1 MVSSLLC
8 RRNPS
13 AGCCV
18 ADPGRTT
25 SILDNVTISQQAAPV
40 TGDEILTSFDDD
52 CRMLEEAAASNDRLR
67 VKSAVVVCRRLLLEG
82 MIHQVRRQLGVRQR
96 LEFRIADLLGFNF
109 ADVLG
114 LQAKPA
120 IELSLMPDGLAP
132 DSAPPG
138 VKTRTLTLDEFL
150 AHRVAVHNGTEI
162 SVADVIRFLANKD
175 GAVHYGARLDP
186 EDQKLRE
193 LNRSLQVMNFD
204 ALMSCVRGV
213 SRVLLVTVLPLR
225 IETLRRYL
233 SQVGTRA
240 VPHTHLEIAKYLLRA
255 LYHSRDWSSTKP
267 LMRALLETS
276 VRGST
281 PTPRFEDHMMI
292 MYQWGNVLIDQ
303 PDGLDELLWLRAF
316 ALSVVD
322 RLKPN
327 VPLSD
332 RALSVLCGPILR
344 LAKRSVGRER
354 IAVELDA
361 ELRCAYAKD
370 RAWHYWATAV
380 GDDVLSS
387 WSSASTTDA

>member
-1 MVSSLLC
+1 
-8 RRNPS
+8 
-13 AGCCV
+13 
-18 ADPGRTT
+18 
-25 SILDNVTISQQAAPV
+25 V

-255 LYHSRDWSSTKP
+255 LYHSRDWSST
-267 LMRALLETS
+267 A
-276 VRGST
+276 GSN
-281 PTPRFEDHMMI
+281 F
-292 MYQWGNVLIDQ
+292 
-303 PDGLDELLWLRAF
+303 F
-316 ALSVVD
+316 A
-322 RLKPN
+322 
-327 VPLSD
+327 
-332 RALSVLCGPILR
+332 A
-344 LAKRSVGRER
+344 A
-354 IAVELDA
+354 
-361 ELRCAYAKD
+361 
-370 RAWHYWATAV
+370 
-380 GDDVLSS
+380 
-387 WSSASTTDA
+387 